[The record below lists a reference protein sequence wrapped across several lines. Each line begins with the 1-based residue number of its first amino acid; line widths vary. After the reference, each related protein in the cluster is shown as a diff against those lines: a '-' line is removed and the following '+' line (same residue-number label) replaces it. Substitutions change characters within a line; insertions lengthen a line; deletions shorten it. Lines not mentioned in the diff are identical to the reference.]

1 VTCPSLPL
9 QVRYRD
15 DRLFQIDR
23 FEVTYIAPSTVKQHH
38 ANESIFLEDGY
49 LINTRSLGS
58 CSPYIC
64 PSLGISRP
72 SPAEAR
78 VPGASS
84 AFPDPLVYRMQ
95 KLESFT
101 GAFPPFLEHASLSR
115 RILRRKRRLSSC
127 RTSTCRYRNAGVGVC
142 EGICD
147 RMQLRATR
155 RRLTRSFK
163 LGHTLRNN
171 RAEICLFVL
180 TPVLGKSLEPFVFGS
195 RFEHRKLKVRFLP
208 RTPFFSTTCSMR
220 LHLLGM
226 AFGKRYV
233 FAAGRFSSIHRFP
246 IRDSVRFRLS
256 YGD

>member
-1 VTCPSLPL
+1 MTCPSLPL

-115 RILRRKRRLSSC
+115 RILRRKAETVILQNLYLPVSKRRCWCLRGNLRS
-127 RTSTCRYRNAGVGVC
+127 NAASRDEKTV
-142 EGICD
+142 D
-147 RMQLRATR
+147 SKLQ
-155 RRLTRSFK
+155 TRS
-163 LGHTLRNN
+163 HTTRQPCRNLPIC
-171 RAEICLFVL
+171 AHSSAWEIVGTICFW
-180 TPVLGKSLEPFVFGS
+180 F
-195 RFEHRKLKVRFLP
+195 
-208 RTPFFSTTCSMR
+208 
-220 LHLLGM
+220 
-226 AFGKRYV
+226 
-233 FAAGRFSSIHRFP
+233 
-246 IRDSVRFRLS
+246 
-256 YGD
+256 